1 MLRLS
6 ETDKKRI
13 ETAVAAA
20 EARTAA
26 EFAVTVAR
34 ASDRYAAYPLAWSTG
49 LALAAG
55 GALMLARPMTP
66 GSILL
71 SAVAAVFILLAVT
84 LGFPGVR
91 HRLAPGRI
99 KRALTERLALAQFA
113 QHVQGRTHGKVG
125 VLLFVSLAEH
135 HAQILVERGIADAVP
150 QEQWQATIDKLTAA
164 IAAGKLG
171 EGMETALKDS
181 ATLLAPHFPPLAS
194 DKNEL
199 PDQVR
204 EV

>member
-1 MLRLS
+1 MRLNES
-6 ETDKKRI
+6 DKARI
-13 ETAVAAA
+13 EAAVAAA

-34 ASDRYAAYPLAWSTG
+34 AADRYAAYPLAWSTG
-49 LALAAG
+49 LALVSG
-55 GALMLARPMTP
+55 GALMLARPELS
-66 GSILL
+66 GSVLL
-71 SAVAAVFILLAVT
+71 SAVASVFILLATT

-91 HRLAPGRI
+91 HRLAPPRI
-99 KRALTERLALAQFA
+99 KRAVVERLALAQFA

-150 QEQWQATIDKLTAA
+150 QAAWQATIDKLTAA

-171 EGMETALKDS
+171 EGMETALKD
-181 ATLLAPHFPPLAS
+181 AAALLAPHFPPLAG
-194 DKNEL
+194 DRNEL

>member
-13 ETAVAAA
+13 EAAVAAA

-34 ASDRYAAYPLAWSTG
+34 ASDRYAAYPLAWATG

-55 GALMLARPMTP
+55 GVLMLARPMTS

-71 SAVAAVFILLAVT
+71 SVVSALFIVLAIA
-84 LGFPGVR
+84 LNFPGLR

-99 KRALTERLALAQFA
+99 KRAQVERLALAQFA

-150 QEQWQATIDKLTAA
+150 QQQWQATIDKLTTA
-164 IAAGKLG
+164 IAAGRLG
-171 EGMETALKDS
+171 EGVEMALKDAAS
-181 ATLLAPHFPPLAS
+181 LLAPHFPLAAG
-194 DKNEL
+194 DRNEL

>member
-1 MLRLS
+1 MLRLN
-6 ETDKKRI
+6 ETDKARI
-13 ETAVAAA
+13 EAAVAAA

-55 GALMLARPMTP
+55 GVLMLARPMTS

-71 SAVAAVFILLAVT
+71 SAVAALFIVLAIA
-84 LGFPGVR
+84 LNFPGIR
-91 HRLAPGRI
+91 HRLAPARI
-99 KRALTERLALAQFA
+99 KRAHVERLALAQFA

-150 QEQWQATIDKLTAA
+150 QAQWQATIDKLTAA
-164 IAAGKLG
+164 IAAGRLG
-171 EGMETALKDS
+171 EGMETALKDAAS
-181 ATLLAPHFPPLAS
+181 LLAPHFPLVAG
-194 DKNEL
+194 DRNEL
-199 PDQVR
+199 PDRVR